1 MSIGVI
7 AFHGDMLPFMDGAK
21 RLREDMG
28 NPSYVD
34 YYFRGH
40 NVLKAYIAP
49 LRFDKVYLVGYSR
62 GGQLISTLANAMPY
76 HIIGAC
82 VYEAPVRER
91 PRGNFP
97 VLQLWNE
104 GSNRRHWNAAEQSRT
119 AWGAREDYQE
129 VVLPNDI
136 GHMKGWLRHGFD
148 TRANSLIRS
157 HIAHCKIKQ
166 QKKEL
171 QANGV

>member
-7 AFHGDMLPFMDGAK
+7 AFHGDMLPFMNGAR
-21 RLREDMG
+21 RLKEDMG
-28 NPSYVD
+28 DPDYVSH
-34 YYFRGH
+34 YFQGH
-40 NVLKAYIAP
+40 NVLKA
-49 LRFDKVYLVGYSR
+49 LGTCVKFDRVYLIGYSR

-76 HIIGAC
+76 YIAGAC
-82 VYEAPVRER
+82 VYEAPLRER
-91 PRGNFP
+91 PRGDFP

-104 GSNRRHWNAAEQSRT
+104 GSNRRNWRAAEQSRT

-136 GHMKGWLRHGFD
+136 GHITGFLRHGFD